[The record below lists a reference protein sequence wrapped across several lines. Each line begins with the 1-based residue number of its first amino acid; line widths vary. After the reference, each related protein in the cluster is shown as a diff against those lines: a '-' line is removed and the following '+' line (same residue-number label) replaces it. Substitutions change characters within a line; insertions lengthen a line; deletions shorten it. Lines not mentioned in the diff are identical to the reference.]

1 MIPDAVKLSNL
12 LYQLILNDSCK
23 CKKVISYQKTTFQ
36 VNQCSKLYIIPFVIR
51 WGLTICFFEYLRKI
65 TL

>member
-23 CKKVISYQKTTFQ
+23 HEKVIYYQKTTFQ
-36 VNQCSKLYIIPFVIR
+36 VNPCLKLYVILFVIR
-51 WGLTICFFEYLRKI
+51 WRLTICFFKYL
-65 TL
+65 